1 MSGIIGLGET
11 VDKVAPAWL
20 EEQFLRL
27 SHRRPE
33 LTAKILERAFSEDE
47 DFRWA
52 VVVDAYLDEQ
62 ISLGKAAELL
72 GVHRAALQKRFVEMG
87 IPVRIGAETFEEAQ
101 AEVESIKRWRTGQ
114 KNP

>member
-1 MSGIIGLGET
+1 MN
-11 VDKVAPAWL
+11 KVAPAWL

-33 LTAKILERAFSEDE
+33 LVARILERAFSEDD

-72 GVHRAALQKRFVEMG
+72 GVHRAALQRRFVEMG
-87 IPVRIGAETFEEAQ
+87 IPVRIGAETIEEAQ
-101 AEVESIKRWRTGQ
+101 AEVESLRRWRTPQ
-114 KNP
+114 ESR